1 MKKREKTIIFIGTI
15 LLGII
20 ITISVITIRS
30 NSTSENNKVHKA
42 ISQQKSSNDSTEKRT
57 ENTEKIEDSKEAVH
71 PWNEPSEPR
80 YPLIKDPTQLSV
92 EVSIQK
98 QRVFIKEN
106 GKTIYTMICSTGDS
120 KAGNPTPT
128 GDFVIE
134 PERGDKFYWQEDDD
148 WAYNW
153 VSFSGHGV
161 YLFHSVLMWNEKE
174 VEEKEALRLGQEASH
189 GCIRLP
195 LPDSKWFF
203 DNIPVGTPVKIY

>member
-1 MKKREKTIIFIGTI
+1 MKKREKIIIFIGTI
-15 LLGII
+15 LLGIV
-20 ITISVITIRS
+20 ITISVITIQS
-30 NSTSENNKVHKA
+30 NSTSENNKAHKA

-57 ENTEKIEDSKEAVH
+57 ENTQKIKDRKEAVH
-71 PWNEPSEPR
+71 PWNEPSESR
-80 YPLIKDPTQLSV
+80 YPIIKDPAQLSV

-106 GKTIYTMICSTGDS
+106 GKTVYTMICSTGDS